1 MLPILLRPNQT
12 FSIMDIISASL
23 HIVKAQ
29 TSVFAD
35 FLPGVNT
42 HRKWQMSLWVPVVVG
57 MIGCA
62 LDAAREGSQRPGG
75 DGCASGVIAAK
86 RRLMRFID
94 SRPSGWLLF

>member
-1 MLPILLRPNQT
+1 
-12 FSIMDIISASL
+12 MDIISASL

-42 HRKWQMSLWVPVVVG
+42 RRKWQMIFGVPVAVG

-75 DGCASGVIAAK
+75 DGCVSGMVAA
-86 RRLMRFID
+86 
-94 SRPSGWLLF
+94 